1 MKLPTITFPQE
12 ALSHFDE
19 AIEREWLITN
29 GLGGYA
35 SSTVL
40 EINTRK
46 YHGLL
51 VAALHPPGDRTVC
64 LSKLDEDVIVGN
76 DVYRLGANDF
86 QNVIYPQGHKL
97 IKQFSIAPFPT
108 YTYDLANLRVKKTIF
123 MPKNKNSVS
132 AIYTITNSDR
142 SEATFKIY
150 PLLTCRYYHTTLN
163 RQKIPLVFNQK
174 STDKEFE
181 INFQRPQ
188 ATIVSKTTDGVY
200 KENVNWVERLFYREE
215 AARGESNIDDCFQ
228 PGYFEIQISAGLE
241 KQFAIT
247 LSASPEAQVAKK
259 ILDTTG
265 TTADE
270 VVDAFNRELEE
281 LGELPASFYHLHPK
295 VPVSDWLNWILL
307 AADSFIVQNAAGR
320 KSIIAGYPW
329 FEPWGRDTFISLP
342 GLMLVTGRF
351 SEAKDILQNFIQYCK
366 DGLIPNFVADKT
378 GQPVY
383 NTVDGTF
390 WYVNAVLQYLKYTG
404 DFGFVTDELWENLQS
419 IIDYHQ
425 SGTLNGIH
433 LDDDGLIMHGP
444 RLTWMDAAV
453 EGEGITPRSGKAV
466 EIQALWYNALRTME
480 LLANKFGAPDL
491 SQKYGVMAEK
501 TRKSFNE
508 KYWNPQLGCLNDVL
522 NAEGA
527 DPSIRPNQIFAVSMD
542 YTMLDIEKS
551 AKVVDVV
558 NRQLLTPYGLRT
570 LSLDDPKFVGKCF
583 SNRRSRDTA
592 YHNGTIW
599 PWLLGPYITAYLKV
613 NGYTTKSRNIAF
625 SNLVLPLFSV
635 GIHHGGL
642 GSINEIYDCDPPN
655 EPRGCISQAWS
666 VAEPL
671 RAYVEDVLL
680 VKPRCVTTNCS
691 IFVSQRESK

>member
-281 LGELPASFYHLHPK
+281 LGELPASLLSFAPK
-295 VPVSDWLNWILL
+295 
-307 AADSFIVQNAAGR
+307 
-320 KSIIAGYPW
+320 
-329 FEPWGRDTFISLP
+329 
-342 GLMLVTGRF
+342 
-351 SEAKDILQNFIQYCK
+351 
-366 DGLIPNFVADKT
+366 
-378 GQPVY
+378 
-383 NTVDGTF
+383 GT
-390 WYVNAVLQYLKYTG
+390 
-404 DFGFVTDELWENLQS
+404 
-419 IIDYHQ
+419 
-425 SGTLNGIH
+425 
-433 LDDDGLIMHGP
+433 
-444 RLTWMDAAV
+444 
-453 EGEGITPRSGKAV
+453 
-466 EIQALWYNALRTME
+466 
-480 LLANKFGAPDL
+480 
-491 SQKYGVMAEK
+491 
-501 TRKSFNE
+501 
-508 KYWNPQLGCLNDVL
+508 C
-522 NAEGA
+522 
-527 DPSIRPNQIFAVSMD
+527 
-542 YTMLDIEKS
+542 
-551 AKVVDVV
+551 
-558 NRQLLTPYGLRT
+558 
-570 LSLDDPKFVGKCF
+570 
-583 SNRRSRDTA
+583 
-592 YHNGTIW
+592 
-599 PWLLGPYITAYLKV
+599 
-613 NGYTTKSRNIAF
+613 
-625 SNLVLPLFSV
+625 
-635 GIHHGGL
+635 
-642 GSINEIYDCDPPN
+642 
-655 EPRGCISQAWS
+655 
-666 VAEPL
+666 
-671 RAYVEDVLL
+671 
-680 VKPRCVTTNCS
+680 
-691 IFVSQRESK
+691 